1 MNGDGSTTEPSLSVA
16 DGESRASNSG
26 GRQYQSA
33 GESDGEA
40 LLKDPKVDLY
50 LANLTYTRGIFFL
63 SFSSSFFLSF
73 SFSFFFSPFYSSPFY
88 SSLFFFYTY
97 SSLFFF
103 YTYSSLFFFY
113 TYSSLFFFYT
123 YSSLF
128 FFYTYSSLFFF
139 YTYSSLFFF
148 YTYSSLFFFYT
159 YSSLFFFYTY
169 SSLFFFYTYSFLFFF
184 YTYSSL
190 FFFYTYSSLFF
201 FYTYSSLFFFYTY
214 SSLFF
219 FYTYSSL
226 FFFYTYS
233 SLFFFYTYSSL
244 FFFYTYSSLFFFYTY
259 SSLFFF
265 YTYSFLFFFYTYS
278 SLFFFFY
285 TYSSLFFFYTYSS
298 LFFFYTYSSLFFFY
312 TYSSLFFF
320 YTYSSL
326 FFFYTYSSL
335 FFFYTYSSLFFF
347 YTYSSLFFFYT
358 YSSLFF
364 FYTYSSLFFFYT
376 YSSLFFFYTYSS
388 LFFFY
393 TYSSLFFFYTYSSLF
408 FFYTYSF
415 LFFFY
420 TYSSLFFFYTYS
432 SLFFFFFS
440 SPIFFRSFFCSS
452 SLFVYSFFPFCYSF
466 CCSYFFFYSFFYS
479 FCYSFCCSSSFSFYL
494 FWGAGVAECFQKA
507 MQLQSEEK
515 WLEVITCLNKAI
527 NLKADEPVF
536 YRQRGEAY
544 IQLCDF
550 QSAILNY
557 KKACML
563 SSGDAAAISCLAAL
577 QRHGEC
583 LALVNKRLEVDH
595 DNPDLYVM
603 RARLH
608 EMFRNTTLCYYDV
621 KDALALQPDHPEARQ
636 MMSSLE
642 QKAAENRLQA
652 MQLNIAGK
660 HREALQKISIA
671 IETNPSVAEYHV
683 LRGALHRK
691 LNDFNAAIDDFLLA
705 LDKCDHDEENPTY
718 ANAQRQLLLT
728 YNDFAVECFN
738 KGFYDEAVILLNKAI
753 KGEKNEKGLYINRGD
768 CFFKQGELNFAMQDY
783 HQALE
788 LDGSDAAVAAR
799 ISVIHNE
806 FGVNLY
812 QDKNYVDAEAKFTL
826 ALQCNPHVG
835 QYYISRSRARYLP
848 FMYKNLAGA
857 RQDLLLGLLLDPTNE
872 DVLSILAR
880 LFPGKSVADVI
891 NSPAAAAAQSMLMNM
906 GPAAALTKAPPL
918 PLPDRI
924 QPLPPASGQPRYGSQ
939 LKGRVPVMSPA
950 VKRGRKPGGYNWRTF
965 SLGIGLQDS

>member
-1 MNGDGSTTEPSLSVA
+1 
-16 DGESRASNSG
+16 
-26 GRQYQSA
+26 
-33 GESDGEA
+33 
-40 LLKDPKVDLY
+40 
-50 LANLTYTRGIFFL
+50 
-63 SFSSSFFLSF
+63 
-73 SFSFFFSPFYSSPFY
+73 
-88 SSLFFFYTY
+88 
-97 SSLFFF
+97 
-103 YTYSSLFFFY
+103 
-113 TYSSLFFFYT
+113 
-123 YSSLF
+123 
-128 FFYTYSSLFFF
+128 
-139 YTYSSLFFF
+139 
-148 YTYSSLFFFYT
+148 
-159 YSSLFFFYTY
+159 
-169 SSLFFFYTYSFLFFF
+169 
-184 YTYSSL
+184 
-190 FFFYTYSSLFF
+190 
-201 FYTYSSLFFFYTY
+201 
-214 SSLFF
+214 
-219 FYTYSSL
+219 
-226 FFFYTYS
+226 
-233 SLFFFYTYSSL
+233 
-244 FFFYTYSSLFFFYTY
+244 
-259 SSLFFF
+259 
-265 YTYSFLFFFYTYS
+265 
-278 SLFFFFY
+278 
-285 TYSSLFFFYTYSS
+285 
-298 LFFFYTYSSLFFFY
+298 
-312 TYSSLFFF
+312 
-320 YTYSSL
+320 
-326 FFFYTYSSL
+326 
-335 FFFYTYSSLFFF
+335 
-347 YTYSSLFFFYT
+347 
-358 YSSLFF
+358 
-364 FYTYSSLFFFYT
+364 
-376 YSSLFFFYTYSS
+376 
-388 LFFFY
+388 
-393 TYSSLFFFYTYSSLF
+393 
-408 FFYTYSF
+408 
-415 LFFFY
+415 
-420 TYSSLFFFYTYS
+420 
-432 SLFFFFFS
+432 
-440 SPIFFRSFFCSS
+440 
-452 SLFVYSFFPFCYSF
+452 
-466 CCSYFFFYSFFYS
+466 
-479 FCYSFCCSSSFSFYL
+479 
-494 FWGAGVAECFQKA
+494 

-563 SSGDAAAISCLAAL
+563 SSGDAAAYQRLTFLFYFHGQCLFDQRLYPEALEAFSRAAEMNPNNIGYHIRSISCLAAL

-728 YNDFAVECFN
+728 YNDFAVE
-738 KGFYDEAVILLNKAI
+738 Y
-753 KGEKNEKGLYINRGD
+753 

-835 QYYISRSRARYLP
+835 QYYISRSRARYMLE
-848 FMYKNLAGA
+848 NLAGA

-918 PLPDRI
+918 PFMLHMAGGGDGAKQNEEEGGGAVWRPAGCFPSFTLCMEEKQFNVALVHEKKKVELEVKEALQNRRPLRHHGTRI